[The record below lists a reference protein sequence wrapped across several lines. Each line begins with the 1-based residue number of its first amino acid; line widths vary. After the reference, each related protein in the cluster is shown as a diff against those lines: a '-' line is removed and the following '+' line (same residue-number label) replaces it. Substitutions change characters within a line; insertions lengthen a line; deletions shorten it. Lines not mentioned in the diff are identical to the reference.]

1 MKKEIPAKSYLRFM
15 AVNKILLGEPYPKS
29 RDEILINKFGVF
41 RKAIPALVRQVEKAV
56 KMEIAR
62 LEKSDKV
69 NTISVLGMVPK
80 KKVIERA
87 AKKNLMLNK
96 EQMSLYLM
104 GILDKLDSDGIDNP
118 SLRTEVFKL
127 LKNRRNNSK
136 NNSD

>member
-15 AVNKILLGEPYPKS
+15 VVDKILLGEPYPKS

-41 RKAIPALVRQVEKAV
+41 RKAIPSLVRQVEKAV

-80 KKVIERA
+80 KKVIERV
-87 AKKNLMLNK
+87 AKKNLRLNK
-96 EQMSLYLM
+96 EQMSTYLM

-118 SLRTEVFKL
+118 LLRSEVFKL
-127 LKNRRNNSK
+127 LKNRRINSK
-136 NNSD
+136 VNSD